1 MWFLYYSSPNSWL
14 VCVLGVSSPV
24 GMNFS
29 AHQQGESLKVV
40 WKHPPCDQTNYISGY
55 VVNYTKL
62 TGSSC
67 NLKGYADLLMFK
79 LAAVCR
85 LGFSKFQ
92 LPLGLSGTV
101 HCCATFVTVNWTV
114 LQAWNASSYAVWLS
128 SIRTVVSIT
137 LQCRCW
143 SCFSAWLIAGMAF

>member
-1 MWFLYYSSPNSWL
+1 M
-14 VCVLGVSSPV
+14 LGVSSPV

-67 NLKGYADLLMFK
+67 NLKGYADNLKGYADLLMFK
-79 LAAVCR
+79 LAVVCR
-85 LGFSKFQ
+85 LAFSKFQ
-92 LPLGLSGTV
+92 LPLGLSGTG
-101 HCCATFVTVNWTV
+101 HCCATFVTVN
-114 LQAWNASSYAVWLS
+114 
-128 SIRTVVSIT
+128 
-137 LQCRCW
+137 
-143 SCFSAWLIAGMAF
+143 